1 MATLQHVQDS
11 FRDRIKEFRR
21 IPADKL
27 LYNPKNWRK
36 HPPKQLAALRGILS
50 EIGFAGA
57 ELARETEDGIMLID
71 GAARKQL
78 MGTQPVPVLITDLS
92 EEEADLLLAVFDP
105 LSALAE
111 TNQKQLDDLL
121 YEVNI
126 HNEALSRIVSELTD
140 KSEFNTSDEDLMVE
154 LKQLD
159 TRPPPALSWVLI
171 GIPTIRYG
179 DIAET
184 IGQIAELADV
194 TCLTTV
200 TDK

>member
-1 MATLQHVQDS
+1 MATQQHVQDS

-154 LKQLD
+154 LKQFD